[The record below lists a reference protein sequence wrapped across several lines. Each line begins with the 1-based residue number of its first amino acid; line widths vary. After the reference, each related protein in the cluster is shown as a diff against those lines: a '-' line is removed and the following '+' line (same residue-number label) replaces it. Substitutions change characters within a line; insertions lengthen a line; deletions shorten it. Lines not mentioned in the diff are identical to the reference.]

1 MTTVGKSDLLEAVV
15 QVLVLTTLREGGPKT
30 IRTLTKQLL
39 GRTAALT
46 FICGASVSIAT
57 AKLEMSGWIRRER
70 AASRNRVG
78 RYVLTD
84 AASRMLALE
93 VRDRITF
100 GAQWPEIDK
109 ALRAALQSPDREP
122 DN

>member
-15 QVLVLTTLREGGPKT
+15 
-30 IRTLTKQLL
+30 
-39 GRTAALT
+39 
-46 FICGASVSIAT
+46 
-57 AKLEMSGWIRRER
+57 
-70 AASRNRVG
+70 RVG

-84 AASRMLALE
+84 TASRMLALE
-93 VRDRITF
+93 VRDWITF